1 MGAYAG
7 IPAQRSCGKK
17 RRESKAARGT
27 VVRESL
33 QGSSFV
39 LTFKLLTAMFNSI
52 SVCSFTPRKRT
63 LGNEQID
70 ITLIPSKAVSQS
82 RGYLTT
88 GITFQRVHCLLT
100 LSNQGPVFGTWS
112 SWGHVHIPREALVFI
127 IYTLSFLKCHGQGC
141 PKNSVPFFSSFDWI
155 ISSDLSESTHC
166 FFCLPKLA
174 VFSFLLLLA

>member
-1 MGAYAG
+1 MVSYPG

-27 VVRESL
+27 EVGESL

-39 LTFKLLTAMFNSI
+39 LPFKLLMAMFNSI
-52 SVCSFTPRKRT
+52 SVCSFTPRKWT
-63 LGNEQID
+63 LDNEQID

-100 LSNQGPVFGTWS
+100 LSNQGPVFGTWT
-112 SWGHVHIPREALVFI
+112 SWGHVHIPREAFFFI
-127 IYTLSFLKCHGQGC
+127 IYILSFLKCHGQGC
-141 PKNSVPFFSSFDWI
+141 PKNSVAF
-155 ISSDLSESTHC
+155 
-166 FFCLPKLA
+166 
-174 VFSFLLLLA
+174 FSFLLLIG